1 MSNNINENFEK
12 LDAMMEE
19 NRKQMLELQKKREEL
34 KQRHESQMK
43 DLRFLLNLL
52 QDMPKPETE
61 DLQKDFDEINSDLD
75 VLLNS

>member
-1 MSNNINENFEK
+1 MSNDINENFKK

-19 NRKQMLELQKKREEL
+19 NKRQMNELQKKREEF

-43 DLRFLLNLL
+43 DLRFLLDLL

-61 DLQKDFDEINSDLD
+61 DLQKDFDEINAQLD
-75 VLLNS
+75 TLLS

>member
-1 MSNNINENFEK
+1 MNDINENFKK

-19 NRKQMLELQKKREEL
+19 NRRQMKELEKKREEY

-52 QDMPKPETE
+52 QDMPKPETK
-61 DLQKDFDEINSDLD
+61 DLQKDFDEINAELNA
-75 VLLNS
+75 LLS